1 MKLKYRLPSPH
12 RINPEGGG
20 GGKQL
25 NPTSLKL
32 KDDANQRGGVFFA
45 NKMN

>member
-1 MKLKYRLPSPH
+1 MKLKYHLPSPR
-12 RINPEGGG
+12 RINPEGEK
-20 GGKQL
+20 KQL

-32 KDDANQRGGVFFA
+32 KDDAYQRGGGVFFA